1 MMPLTEDDLRI
12 GALLLGG
19 LGIIYIAWEVHHG
32 RKLDKRL
39 GWW

>member
-12 GALLLGG
+12 AALILGV
-19 LGIIYIAWEVHHG
+19 LGIVYATWEALSG
-32 RKLDKRL
+32 NRLDKPL